1 MQQVSEA
8 LYLGR
13 QVMTPDEVKELWS
26 KYQEAEAELHWIMP
40 PAGTHSTALDP
51 RIRVIFNSREEY
63 PCLTS

>member
-40 PAGTHSTALDP
+40 PVNPFTALDP
-51 RIRVIFNSREEY
+51 RIPR
-63 PCLTS
+63 

>member
-13 QVMTPDEVKELWS
+13 QVMTLDEVKELWS

-40 PAGTHSTALDP
+40 PVNPFTALDP

>member
-13 QVMTPDEVKELWS
+13 QVMTLDEVKELWS

-40 PAGTHSTALDP
+40 PVNPFTALDP
-51 RIRVIFNSREEY
+51 ICVIFNSREEY